1 MDFQHEFGL
10 PGNATTA
17 VPSSTPPQALNDLW
31 GQLELITFGSGIFV
45 SIISLV
51 TLLGNG
57 LLILAIW
64 RDPFRTFRIPST
76 VFILGLCVAD
86 YNTVLR
92 AGGII
97 SGVTMNVSFLVIL
110 FLSWSQLLAI
120 VYPHRNNN
128 YVTKE
133 RAVICVVSIWVY
145 SCVFAFSN
153 LMGVPNDVYQ
163 KLDVYVNL
171 TGVHILVLVTHVCLN
186 IAYKRQL
193 VHLAPLNESS
203 QNNSR
208 AERTKRSQK
217 HLVVINLL
225 LTTCLLIFVLP
236 VTIMW
241 YINLYRKSSNEEE
254 RIRTT
259 IASVLIDTILYLKF
273 FIDPFIY
280 AMRLRIFV
288 SIISLVTLLGNGLLI
303 LAIWR
308 DPFRTFRIPSTV
320 FILGLCVADFL
331 TGLIV
336 GPIYAFVKFASYLR
350 LPIEGTTLYGSL
362 YQGCLLVSYVTMNAS
377 YGVLLL
383 LTWSQYIAVKMPHKH
398 RSLVS
403 TKRAVTGVIC
413 AWIYALLFALLP
425 VMGVPNHVRT
435 FVCTRHFIDTPRR
448 FIPSKA
454 LRNIIRGR
462 AEDADDA
469 ASAN

>member
-86 YNTVLR
+86 
-92 AGGII
+92 
-97 SGVTMNVSFLVIL
+97 
-110 FLSWSQLLAI
+110 
-120 VYPHRNNN
+120 
-128 YVTKE
+128 
-133 RAVICVVSIWVY
+133 
-145 SCVFAFSN
+145 
-153 LMGVPNDVYQ
+153 
-163 KLDVYVNL
+163 
-171 TGVHILVLVTHVCLN
+171 
-186 IAYKRQL
+186 
-193 VHLAPLNESS
+193 
-203 QNNSR
+203 
-208 AERTKRSQK
+208 
-217 HLVVINLL
+217 
-225 LTTCLLIFVLP
+225 
-236 VTIMW
+236 
-241 YINLYRKSSNEEE
+241 
-254 RIRTT
+254 
-259 IASVLIDTILYLKF
+259 
-273 FIDPFIY
+273 
-280 AMRLRIFV
+280 
-288 SIISLVTLLGNGLLI
+288 
-303 LAIWR
+303 
-308 DPFRTFRIPSTV
+308 
-320 FILGLCVADFL
+320 FL

-350 LPIEGTTLYGSL
+350 LPIKGTTLYGSL

-413 AWIYALLFALLP
+413 AWFYALLFALLP
-425 VMGVPNHVRT
+425 VMGVPNHVVSKMDLWVNTTGCLVMLLVAYICLYTAFHRHATKVYSEQSTSEHHPRASRRRRRRSERQLTVVTLALVVFIVLFTLPSTVTHYIDAYWTPSTAEEKIRYSMALQLSGNVLLLKFALDPFIYCWRLSSYRRALKSVLTCRRQVTAVECSTEAVSGAQTLRT
-435 FVCTRHFIDTPRR
+435 IHGPPEPRGTCSYSICTENTIRVSKVEVSKHVKVILSVNERVLKGNEATPSVNEEVAMDRKVMESVIEEVPKER
-448 FIPSKA
+448 EEILSAGKEFQKEKEVVPIVT
-454 LRNIIRGR
+454 
-462 AEDADDA
+462 EDLPCGTEILMRVP
-469 ASAN
+469 